1 MVINLDRLGGGY
13 SEMNVVEIIILYFF
27 HSQRRARPKTQVH
40 VFRKLQYTMSAYVLP
55 VEFNRINILKK
66 LTPHKILPSNF

>member
-27 HSQRRARPKTQVH
+27 HSQRRVRPKNQVH
-40 VFRKLQYTMSAYVLP
+40 VFRKLQ
-55 VEFNRINILKK
+55 
-66 LTPHKILPSNF
+66 